1 MKYQYYNLEAESAV
15 LGTILINNDIFD
27 EINDIIKPEYFY
39 VYEYQE
45 VYKLITTIISKGQK
59 AEVITV
65 SQLAALNS
73 SLKDIINVKYLTDL
87 ITSIPNFDSVKEYA
101 EIIKD
106 NYIRRELVELLNN
119 TSTSITTF
127 DNAIDAIK
135 SIEVDIFQLAEHYF
149 VGSSIKKFGDS
160 LELALNTATAAKQR
174 GGISGIAT
182 YFKDLDTHLGGLQK
196 SDLIVVAGRPA
207 MGKTALVTNI
217 AYNVAGIDDNNAV
230 LFFSLEMSAEQLASR
245 ILAQETN
252 ITSDA
257 LRKGLFNDKDF
268 NKLVAAVTTLKNKP
282 LFIDDSPVLTVS
294 ELRSKARR
302 FKRNNNLSLVVVDY
316 LQLMSGNRRND
327 NRIVELSEI
336 TRGLK
341 AVAKELNIPII
352 ALSQLSRAVEA
363 REDKKPV
370 LSDLRESG
378 TIEQDADVVAFIY
391 REEYYLQRGEPIL
404 PPNEDKTKNEAW
416 QKWFSKLQKVQNLA
430 TLLLAKNR
438 HGATTNINLRFNAKF
453 TKFED
458 LDKVHITS

>member
-1 MKYQYYNLEAESAV
+1 MQNQYYNLEAESAV
-15 LGTILINNDIFD
+15 LGALLINNDIFD
-27 EINDIIKPEYFY
+27 EVNDIIKPEHFY
-39 VYEYQE
+39 AYEYQE
-45 VYKLITTIISKGQK
+45 VYKLIATIISKGQK

-65 SQLAALNS
+65 SQLAALNEK
-73 SLKDIINVKYLTDL
+73 LKNIINVKYLTDI
-87 ITSIPNFDSVKEYA
+87 ITSIPNFDSARDYA

-119 TSTSITTF
+119 TSSNLTTF

-149 VGSSIKKFGDS
+149 VGNSVKSFGDS
-160 LELALNTATAAKQR
+160 LELALHTATTAKQHN
-174 GGISGIAT
+174 GISGIAT
-182 YFKDLDTHLGGLQK
+182 HFKDLDTHLGGLQK

-217 AYNVAGIDDNNAV
+217 AYNVAGMDDSNAV

-245 ILAQETN
+245 ILAQETS

-257 LRKGLFNDKDF
+257 LRKGLFSDNDF
-268 NKLVAAVTTLKNKP
+268 SKLAAAVSTLKSKP
-282 LFIDDSPVLTVS
+282 LFIDDSPILTVS

-302 FKRNNNLSLVVVDY
+302 FKRNNNLGLIVIDY
-316 LQLMSGNRRND
+316 LQLMSSNRKND

-341 AVAKELNIPII
+341 AVAKELNVPVI

-391 REEYYLQRGEPIL
+391 REEYYMQRGEPIV
-404 PPNEDKTKNEAW
+404 PPNEDKTKNDAW

-430 TLLLAKNR
+430 TLMLAKNR

-458 LDKVHITS
+458 LDKVHSPH